1 MVTGSLS
8 FGAVIGSLSMGL
20 LVKYLPYWYL
30 FNVSLC
36 VLIIGNILY
45 ATSYTAWCLLVAQ
58 LLIGFFIGAYLT
70 LSYSYSIHSS
80 VEYTELE
87 QENNKTTHSESESF
101 KIRDLLFAI
110 EGVGRGVGSV
120 IGPGSYSLN
129 YNKVR
134 M

>member
-36 VLIIGNILY
+36 VLVIGNILY
-45 ATSYTAWCLLVAQ
+45 ATLYTAWCLLVAE
-58 LLIGFFIGAYLT
+58 LLIGFFFGSYLT
-70 LSYSYSIHSS
+70 LSYSYSIDSS

-101 KIRDLLFAI
+101 KMRDLLFAI

-120 IGPGSYSLN
+120 IGPGTYYSYSLT
-129 YNKVR
+129 K
-134 M
+134 